1 MEGMLV
7 TFLDQTGAKSVKARV
22 AAAVTV
28 AKMLPNIITK
38 MALPVS
44 APDGTPMSY
53 SLDWKEGGKR
63 LAETQTL
70 ADAGVLDG
78 AHLIVYPEVVAGGG
92 GPIGDE
98 GLKVLLPLIR
108 RVTAAARS
116 AHGRRCPGC
125 KESALLAGYTLD
137 PTTLQLAAEAT
148 EEHCTRGIPEWPP
161 CRHPECV
168 HHVRPTAQVARQ
180 MMRLARWGVPKRVSA
195 LEEAHIH
202 FECSEGDAPDGFVVA
217 PVVERYERWMRP
229 ANTAGGA
236 IIEMKKRGALVHV
249 TVDFDGPTPT
259 RAFEGPKAVEIRL
272 ETVLRS
278 LETYARW
285 AKEKCSDLLSLAAM
299 EADMSAEKAAR

>member
-7 TFLDQTGAKSVKARV
+7 TFLDQTGAKAVKARV
-22 AAAVTV
+22 SAAVTV
-28 AKMLPNIITK
+28 AKILPNIITK
-38 MALPVS
+38 MALPVT

-92 GPIGDE
+92 PIGDD
-98 GLKVLLPLIR
+98 GFKALLPLIR
-108 RVTAAARS
+108 RVTAAAKS

-125 KESALLAGYTLD
+125 KEAALLAGYTLD
-137 PTTLQLAAEAT
+137 DTTLHLAAEAV
-148 EEHCTRGIPEWPP
+148 EEHCARGIPEWPS
-161 CRHPECV
+161 CRHPECIQ
-168 HHVRPTAQVARQ
+168 HVRATPQVARQ
-180 MMRLARWGVPKRVSA
+180 MMRLAAWGVPKSVSGIQ
-195 LEEAHIH
+195 EAHVH
-202 FECSEGDAPDGFVVA
+202 FECHEGDAPEGFVMARVA
-217 PVVERYERWMRP
+217 VRYERWMRP

-272 ETVLRS
+272 ETVMKNLQP
-278 LETYARW
+278 YARW
-285 AKEKCSDLLSLAAM
+285 ARQKCSDLLSLADM
-299 EADMSAEKAAR
+299 EAGLSAERAVR